1 MKEEIILKIKII
13 YIYIY
18 NNNFEVKLFTLYTLI
33 KKKMKIIIIY
43 IYNFYYI
50 YNAIILF
57 HSRILINNEIKSKFN
72 RLKITKNS
80 FIISDTINYSKKE
93 NSFFL

>member
-33 KKKMKIIIIY
+33 KKK
-43 IYNFYYI
+43 
-50 YNAIILF
+50 
-57 HSRILINNEIKSKFN
+57 
-72 RLKITKNS
+72 
-80 FIISDTINYSKKE
+80 
-93 NSFFL
+93 